1 MERIDEEERKK
12 SVSSL
17 SPEEPTTTED
27 VLPGKEDN
35 ASGKMEDSSSDA
47 TFKMEDAVSDAT
59 ICNDERMEIREE
71 SMVKDELQ
79 NTDNSVIQIIDPQI
93 SDDTK
98 KENIPDSNVESYES
112 VAESQ
117 SDRLK
122 CEVNV
127 PVNVN
132 TVDKSDEHIKDNTLE
147 AMETV
152 AEQQTN
158 VASEQK
164 GREDSTVVDSME
176 TESGGAEKTESAG
189 AEKT

>member
-35 ASGKMEDSSSDA
+35 ALGKMEDSSSDSA
-47 TFKMEDAVSDAT
+47 FKMEDTAINAT
-59 ICNDERMEIREE
+59 IGNDERMEIREE
-71 SMVKDELQ
+71 SEIKDELQ

-98 KENIPDSNVESYES
+98 KENIPDSNVEICES
-112 VAESQ
+112 AADFQ

-127 PVNVN
+127 LVNVN
-132 TVDKSDEHIKDNTLE
+132 TVKESDEHIKDNTLE

-158 VASEQK
+158 VASEQQ
-164 GREDSTVVDSME
+164 GSEDSTAEAMDSME
-176 TESGGAEKTESAG
+176 SESGGAEKT
-189 AEKT
+189 